1 MSSEEEDYMS
11 DAFLTGCVQ
20 EDIRPGLVHN
30 RSLKRRYEMDKK
42 KTESD
47 DINKKVFKKA
57 HVVEKELREDGLSQP
72 ISEDNKGFK
81 MLQKL
86 GFKPGSGLGKSQEGC
101 KEPIPINV
109 KSDRQGLGRTQAVK
123 ELLEK
128 KAAILKERQ
137 NKALNVTDYRA
148 VLAQEAA
155 QKRAEIDFRKA
166 QKVCQQ
172 LDTENGFEPFEYWY
186 WPVSKSND
194 NEEEFIDED
203 TDAHIESKQTIS
215 VCNEDAREGG
225 GVGGGDGI
233 EGEEETYDEDE
244 DVEEEDNED
253 NYTIGEKLEMLTGYL
268 RQTHYY
274 CIWCGTRYEDEQDMD
289 GECPGPTYDEH

>member
-11 DAFLTGCVQ
+11 DAFLNGCVQ
-20 EDIRPGLVHN
+20 EDVRPGLVHN
-30 RSLKRRYEMDKK
+30 RALKRRYELDKK

-47 DINKKVFKKA
+47 VNNKNVHKKLR
-57 HVVEKELREDGLSQP
+57 VVEQELREDGLSQP

-109 KSDRQGLGRTQAVK
+109 KSDRQGLGRVQAIK
-123 ELLEK
+123 EVMEK
-128 KAAILKERQ
+128 KAAIMKERQ
-137 NKALNVTDYRA
+137 NKSQNFSEYRSM
-148 VLAQEAA
+148 LAEEAA
-155 QKRAEIDFRKA
+155 ARRAEIEFRKS

-172 LDTENGFEPFEYWY
+172 LDTELGFEPYEYWY
-186 WPVSKSND
+186 WPVSKSNEKECD
-194 NEEEFIDED
+194 IDDDED
-203 TDAHIESKQTIS
+203 ADAQPESKQTS
-215 VCNEDAREGG
+215 TGG
-225 GVGGGDGI
+225 G
-233 EGEEETYDEDE
+233 EGEEEEETLNHEEEEEEGEDD
-244 DVEEEDNED
+244 DVEE
-253 NYTIGEKLEMLTGYL
+253 NYTVHEKLEMLSAYL

-289 GECPGPTYDEH
+289 NECPGPTYEEH